1 MKLAALSLIT
11 GLLLT
16 GCTGTAMS
24 PAEQTSLDTPLTFS
38 AIKTKGESLQ
48 PVTNEALTGWLVT
61 SEHAGLI
68 WLSPDFTEQGNW
80 PGHIS
85 QADWRWLDN
94 NTLIVAALDNN
105 TTAVQLFTLDINNGN
120 FTHQLTL
127 PSDIADRETLCLQQ
141 DNEHIFMFST
151 DARGLLTHSLL
162 LTEHANWKVSEV
174 RSLMVGPNI
183 SACSV
188 ADDTRTLF
196 IAEEEVGIW
205 QYPAV
210 PEGDNVRTLEYFAS
224 MPELESVSAL
234 RDGRYYSVATD
245 APLISER
252 GDISKDWQVDSQWE
266 LKSIKVSSNS
276 SEILAGMYDE
286 ASHTLFA
293 GYLPGQPVKVS
304 AEKPVT
310 MFTADAQTAPVNR
323 FGDAADDPAFW
334 INEAYP
340 EKSLILGTDKKYG
353 LNVYALDGSL
363 LQTLPVG
370 RVNNVDVR
378 QGIAT
383 SSGTVDIAVA
393 SNRSSQSLS
402 IFTIDANGSVA
413 LLSNSPTTLSDVYG
427 LCSGMINGALHV
439 VVNDTDGRFQQY
451 EIKLDDTTARTEIV
465 SEFTL
470 PSQPEGCAIDDA
482 SGTLYYGEES
492 TGVWM
497 RSLTNPTFAA
507 TRIASINDDVQ
518 ADIEGMDI
526 YIFDDQRFLIV
537 SSQGNNRFAVYAL
550 DDNNRLLGTFGIKM
564 NHKAGID
571 GVSETDGLAVTSMPL
586 GANYPLGMMVVQ
598 DGRNVLPMSPQNFK
612 ILNGQ
617 KLAEF
622 IRSHR

>member
-11 GLLLT
+11 GLLIA
-16 GCTGTAMS
+16 GCTGTATP
-24 PAEQTSLDTPLTFS
+24 PAEYTSLDNAPTFT

-48 PVTNEALTGWLVT
+48 PVTNESLTGWLVT

-68 WLSPDFTEQGNW
+68 WLSPDYTEQGNW

-94 NTLIVAALDNN
+94 NTLVVAALDNN
-105 TTAVQLFTLDINNGN
+105 TTAVQLFTLDIHNGN
-120 FTHQLTL
+120 FTHQLTV
-127 PSDIADRETLCLQQ
+127 PSNIADRETVCLQQ
-141 DNEHIFMFST
+141 DSAHVFMFST

-162 LTEHANWKVSEV
+162 HTEQANWQVSEV

-205 QYPAV
+205 QYPAA
-210 PEGDNVRTLEYFAS
+210 PEGENVRVLEYFTS
-224 MPELESVSAL
+224 TPELESVSAL

-245 APLISER
+245 APVISER
-252 GDISKDWQVDSQWE
+252 GDISNDWQVTSQWE

-276 SEILAGMYDE
+276 SGILAGVYDE

-293 GYLPGQPVKVS
+293 GYLPGQPAMVS

-334 INEAYP
+334 INSAYP
-340 EKSLILGTDKKYG
+340 NKSLILGTDKKYG
-353 LNVYALDGSL
+353 LNVYALNGSL

-383 SSGTVDIAVA
+383 PSGTVDIAVA

-402 IFTIDANGSVA
+402 IFTIGANGNVA
-413 LLSNSPTTLSDVYG
+413 LLDHYPTTLSDVYG
-427 LCSGMINGALHV
+427 LCSGIINDALHV
-439 VVNDTDGRFQQY
+439 VVNDTDGRFQEY
-451 EIKLDDTTARTEIV
+451 EVQFENTAAKVKLV

-482 SGTLYYGEES
+482 SGMLYYGEES

-497 RSLTNPTFAA
+497 RSLTNPTFSAA
-507 TRIASINDDVQ
+507 RIAAINDDVH

-526 YIFDDQRFLIV
+526 YIFEGQRFLIV

-564 NHKAGID
+564 NHEDGID

-586 GANYPLGMMVVQ
+586 GASYPLGMMVVQ

-612 ILNGQ
+612 IINGQ
-617 KLAEF
+617 KLAGF